1 MKRGCPFHRLDQQY
15 RLCRKS
21 KRMKPS
27 LFRKSSLERLSSPE
41 QLDQLIRVTTTKG
54 WLVFMGLMALVV
66 AAVVWGVCG
75 SITATVEGK
84 GILMKAGGL
93 IKVQSIADGVVQEI
107 RIRPGD
113 FVRQGE
119 VVARL
124 SRFDLKNQ
132 INETRVR
139 LEELERQK
147 EEEQKYREQEVE
159 LQRIYLQQEETAVIA
174 SMKSD
179 EEQLVFME
187 KKVVDFEKMGR
198 TGAVSN
204 QQVVDL
210 YNQRDSLKQKLAASK
225 NRLKEIQRER
235 VEISR
240 TILIEETSADV
251 GIEETRRALRV
262 LEQQF
267 RMESELISP
276 YTSRVVELL
285 VNEGTFVEAGTAVV
299 NLEPLY
305 GDETDLQ
312 AVIYVTSE
320 GSNLEPGMEAQIS
333 PAGVKKEEFG
343 FIRGKIARVSDFPA
357 SPPGMMRVLGN
368 ENLVRSLTAMG
379 PVIEV
384 TVDLMVSAQSQGDF
398 VWSSPKGPTVKI
410 RSGTICTTT
419 LVEKRQRPIFLVIP
433 WIRKATGI

>member
-1 MKRGCPFHRLDQQY
+1 
-15 RLCRKS
+15 
-21 KRMKPS
+21 MKPS

-41 QLDQLIRVTTTKG
+41 QLDQLIRVTTPNG
-54 WLVFMGLMALVV
+54 WLVFIGLMVLVM
-66 AAVVWGVCG
+66 AAVVWGICG
-75 SITATVEGK
+75 SISATVEGK
-84 GILMKAGGL
+84 GILMKAGGVMT
-93 IKVQSIADGVVQEI
+93 VQAVADGVVQEV
-107 RIRPGD
+107 RVRPGD
-113 FVRQGE
+113 FVDQGE
-119 VVARL
+119 IVVRL

-132 INETRVR
+132 INGTRVR

-147 EEEQKYREQEVE
+147 EKEQRYREQEVE
-159 LQRIYLQQEETAVIA
+159 LQRIYLQQEEAAVIA
-174 SMKSD
+174 SINSD
-179 EEQLVFME
+179 EEQLAFMD
-187 KKVVDFEKMGR
+187 KKVVDFEKMVR

-235 VEISR
+235 VAISR
-240 TILIEETSADV
+240 TIVREETTAEVS
-251 GIEETRRALRV
+251 IEETRRTLHV

-267 RMESELISP
+267 RMESEITSP
-276 YTSRVVELL
+276 CAGRVVELL
-285 VNEGTFVEAGTAVV
+285 VNEGSFVDAGTAVV
-299 NLEPLY
+299 SLEPVD
-305 GDETDLQ
+305 GEETELK

-343 FIRGKIARVSDFPA
+343 FIRGEITRVSDFPA

-384 TVDLMVSAQSQGDF
+384 TVDLLVSQQSQSRF
-398 VWSSPKGPTVKI
+398 VWSSPKVPKVKI
-410 RSGTICTTT
+410 RSGTICTAV
-419 LVEKRQRPIFLVIP
+419 LVEKRQHPIFLVIP